1 VILGFGVLKISHENL
16 PKDGKVLS
24 HVGLKS
30 KILPLSLTDF
40 SFLVG
45 FCTSS
50 PQQGAKYQ
58 L

>member
-1 VILGFGVLKISHENL
+1 L
-16 PKDGKVLS
+16 
-24 HVGLKS
+24 GLKS
-30 KILPLSLTDF
+30 KILPLPLTDL